1 MRNLT
6 NAEKRKLP
14 TTSITF
20 SIDGTEHTVHARR
33 DLNRVDNLLRH
44 LVIELGFDLE
54 CLLAPTQAG
63 EPSEKF
69 TNIRFN
75 WEEEE
80 NV

>member
-20 SIDGTEHTVHARR
+20 TIDGTEHTVEGKWCPK
-33 DLNRVDNLLRH
+33 RVDKILRH
-44 LVIELGFDLE
+44 VMIGLGFSLE
-54 CLLAPTQAG
+54 SLLAPTHAG
-63 EPSEKF
+63 EQSEKL
-69 TNIRFN
+69 TNIKFN